1 MEDIWEYKKLE
12 FSTYCNVFVKSKE
25 KTKQHYDDFLWMKA
39 SLELAQKHTFLEGL
53 SLVQAMYASVS
64 PVKGWHRFIRCDT
77 KLFSKKYTLRLNTF
91 AMNELLGRPVP
102 KVLTLRMA
110 LFEASEGNFEY
121 LDRILGF
128 VDSEGKEIQ
137 MPSKNDQEKM
147 LYVMDGIL
155 LAQGK
160 DFVAL
165 GEALAKWIRHYV
177 LYETV
182 LYENYEEFKKK
193 QYEANLE
200 KFYDNLSKS
209 TKKPLTQTTETNK
222 SKMTSKIKIAKDF
235 EHYRKTKRPA
245 RL

>member
-1 MEDIWEYKKLE
+1 
-12 FSTYCNVFVKSKE
+12 
-25 KTKQHYDDFLWMKA
+25 
-39 SLELAQKHTFLEGL
+39 
-53 SLVQAMYASVS
+53 
-64 PVKGWHRFIRCDT
+64 
-77 KLFSKKYTLRLNTF
+77 
-91 AMNELLGRPVP
+91 MNELLGRPVP

-147 LYVMDGIL
+147 LDVMDGIL